1 MAEFSKYIG
10 LDVHKET
17 IAVAVADGE
26 GGSVRYQG
34 EIPNGAAAV
43 GALLKRMSSHG
54 ERLRFCY
61 EAGPCGYG
69 LYRQIVAA
77 GAACVVAAPALI
89 PRKPGERIKTDRRD
103 AVSLA
108 RLDRAGELTAVWVP
122 GRDQEAM
129 RDLSRAR
136 EDMKTV
142 DRQLRQRLSGFLL
155 RHQRTYTGKQ
165 PWTQAYWRWLESQRF
180 ETPQQQIVL
189 EEYVEAVRQ
198 AQRRTALLESQ
209 LQRAVEGWSLGEA
222 AQALTA
228 LRGVDQTAAATL
240 LAELDDISRF
250 DHPRQLMS
258 YVGLV
263 PSESSSGAQRRQ
275 GGLTKTGN
283 SHARRILV
291 ECAWGYRFPA
301 RKTARIQRRA
311 ERASEA
317 VQAIAWDAQLR
328 LCDKYRRL
336 EARGLNGSKVVAAV
350 ARELCGF
357 IWAIVREVQ
366 RADKF
371 PAAA

>member
-1 MAEFSKYIG
+1 
-10 LDVHKET
+10 
-17 IAVAVADGE
+17 
-26 GGSVRYQG
+26 
-34 EIPNGAAAV
+34 
-43 GALLKRMSSHG
+43 
-54 ERLRFCY
+54 
-61 EAGPCGYG
+61 
-69 LYRQIVAA
+69 
-77 GAACVVAAPALI
+77 
-89 PRKPGERIKTDRRD
+89 
-103 AVSLA
+103 
-108 RLDRAGELTAVWVP
+108 
-122 GRDQEAM
+122 
-129 RDLSRAR
+129 
-136 EDMKTV
+136 MKTV
-142 DRQLRQRLSGFLL
+142 DRQVRQRLSGFLL
-155 RHQRTYTGKQ
+155 RHQRIYTGKQ

-263 PSESSSGAQRRQ
+263 PTESSSGAQRRQ

-291 ECAWGYRFPA
+291 ECAWSYRFPA

-336 EARGLNGSKVVAAV
+336 QARGLNGSKVVAAV

-366 RADKF
+366 RPNKF